1 VLKEMTGYDA
11 RFWELPFDPDTL
23 ANVPADLFAA
33 TGDEISSEGARLRRR
48 VLDELAQVVRTRL
61 TARQREI
68 VELYFFAGRT
78 QQEIAAEL
86 GVSQQAVSRQL
97 FGVVRDG
104 RRVGGAI
111 TRLRRIAVEQGWDPS
126 EWV

>member
-1 VLKEMTGYDA
+1 VLA
-11 RFWELPFDPDTL
+11 
-23 ANVPADLFAA
+23 
-33 TGDEISSEGARLRRR
+33 
-48 VLDELAQVVRTRL
+48 ELAEVVRSRL
-61 TARQREI
+61 TVRQREI

-78 QQEIAAEL
+78 QQEIAAQL
-86 GVSQQAVSRQL
+86 GISQQAVSRQL

-111 TRLRRIAVEQGWDPS
+111 NRLRRIAVEQGWDPS

>member
-1 VLKEMTGYDA
+1 MSGHDA

-23 ANVPADLFAA
+23 ANVPADLFAS
-33 TGDEISSEGARLRRR
+33 GRDEAPSDGAELRRR
-48 VLDELAQVVRTRL
+48 VLDQLAEVVRTRL
-61 TARQREI
+61 TDRQRGI

-86 GVSQQAVSRQL
+86 GISQQAVSRQL

-111 TRLRRIAVEQGWDPS
+111 NRLRRIAVEQGWDPS
-126 EWV
+126 KWV

>member
-1 VLKEMTGYDA
+1 MPGYDA

-23 ANVPADLFAA
+23 ANVPADLFATA
-33 TGDEISSEGARLRRR
+33 DDEAPSDGARIRRQ
-48 VLDELAQVVRTRL
+48 VLAELAEVVRSRL
-61 TARQREI
+61 TVRQREI

-86 GVSQQAVSRQL
+86 GISQQAVSRQL

-111 TRLRRIAVEQGWDPS
+111 NRLRRIAVEQGWDPS